1 MVHLW
6 NVRPGKPLAVGSI
19 ALLKENGR
27 QYSRRLQLSDLLLL
41 LLRCLL
47 ILLLAILLAQPR
59 WRPATAPKE
68 KGWVLMAPQKLPET
82 YRQFQSRIDSL
93 LQAGY
98 ALHYFTPGFPER
110 GLQTALHETEETPAD
125 SASYWAL
132 LDSLQQHA
140 RAPSSLYL
148 FTPGHLS
155 RFYGDRPAIDTAIH
169 WYAYTPADSVSSWQS
184 EAYAISSGGV
194 LIRKVT
200 SRPAANS
207 YIYEE
212 LPASAKADT
221 TTCRITVFADT
232 YAHDAGY
239 LKAAITAIQ
248 QFTRRKISLLVTSE
262 TAALPPQTDWL
273 FWLSA
278 QALPANVNAH
288 HIWRYDSGAV
298 INTNSWIISA
308 AAAPTPLF
316 RRIQL
321 KQGPAAQV
329 LWTDGFG
336 DPLLRLEKNG
346 AINIYHFS
354 GRLDPAWNE
363 LPWSPAFPG
372 LLLQLLFPDDN
383 IPPPGK
389 DRRAIAA
396 QQLRPDHGRAEM
408 SRKRTAPAA
417 TDLAPLVWAV
427 VFALFLAER
436 LWVFKTKKSGAD
448 G

>member
-6 NVRPGKPLAVGSI
+6 NVRPGKTLAVGSI

-27 QYSRRLQLSDLLLL
+27 QSSRRLRLSDLLLL

-47 ILLLAILLAQPR
+47 ILLLALLLAGPR
-59 WRPATAPKE
+59 WRPAAMPEE
-68 KGWVLMAPQKLPET
+68 KGWVLIAPQKLPET

-93 LQAGY
+93 LRTGY
-98 ALHYFTPGFPER
+98 TLHYFAPGFREQ
-110 GLQTALHETEETPAD
+110 GLQAALNDTEEMPVD
-125 SASYWAL
+125 SASCWAL

-140 RAPSSLYL
+140 GAPSSLYL
-148 FTPGHLS
+148 FTPNLLS
-155 RFYGDRPAIDTAIH
+155 CFYGDRPAIDTAIH
-169 WYAYTPADSVSSWQS
+169 WYAYTPADSVSSWRS
-184 EAYAISSGGV
+184 EAYAVSTGG
-194 LIRKVT
+194 LLARKVT
-200 SRPAANS
+200 SRPTANS

-212 LPASAKADT
+212 LPAATKADT
-221 TTCRITVFADT
+221 TTCRVTVFADAYT
-232 YAHDAGY
+232 HDAGY

-248 QFTRRKISLLVTSE
+248 QFTRRKISLLIAGE
-262 TAALPPQTDWL
+262 TAALPAQTDWL

-308 AAAPTPLF
+308 AAAPIPLF
-316 RRIQL
+316 RRTRPEDQ
-321 KQGPAAQV
+321 PALLA

-336 DPLLRLEKNG
+336 DPLLRLEKKG
-346 AINIYHFS
+346 STDIYHFS
-354 GRLDPAWNE
+354 SRLDPAWNE

-383 IPPPGK
+383 TSPPGK

-396 QQLRPDHGRAEM
+396 QQLRPDHGGRGID
-408 SRKRTAPAA
+408 RRRTAPAA
-417 TDLAPLVWAV
+417 TDLVPLVWAA

-436 LWVFKTKKSGAD
+436 LWVFKTKKSGTD